1 MSIKQRILKNSVA
14 SLLDKIS
21 KVTEQLLLVPF
32 FILCWG
38 VEYYGDWITLTIL
51 PTFFALANLGF
62 GTATGNTFVLKYGA
76 DDKQNAANTVKTGLY
91 VMHIGIFLIV
101 LFSLIVLEILGYF
114 DVFSNLKMSAYD
126 AKWSVF
132 FMFASAVVTFYLAI
146 FECFYRVVHQAHLG
160 ILLKAIAT
168 FIKVGLAISILF
180 FGAHA
185 LEFSLLIFII
195 TLVTNIIYIYL
206 AVRFLKF
213 KEYKSAKFGKDEAV
227 FLFKKGFGYFLSP
240 LWQAIYFQ
248 GTTFII
254 RIVLGP
260 SAVVMFNT
268 LRTLINSSSQ
278 VFNVIVNAIYPE
290 FQLAVAE
297 RDHNKAKK
305 LYLSLLTINVVM
317 ALGASIFLIVF
328 GDYIYGWW
336 THHQINV
343 PTVVWVLMIIRIIF
357 YALWYSYSFVFEA
370 NNMPYPLTITGVIV
384 AIFSVVVTWVFASLW
399 GIVGG
404 AIGILCFDILMFLI
418 LKKLSQNFISLNLKD
433 SIFTLKKISQGL
445 KKG

>member
-1 MSIKQRILKNSVA
+1 MSIKQRIFKNSIA
-14 SLLDKIS
+14 SILDKIS

-32 FILCWG
+32 FILYWG

-62 GTATGNTFVLKYGA
+62 GTAAGNTFVLKYGA
-76 DDKQNAANTVKTGLY
+76 GDQQGAANTVKTGLY
-91 VMHIGIFLIV
+91 VMHIGIFFIV
-101 LFSLIVLEILGYF
+101 LFSIIILEILSYF
-114 DVFSNLKMSAYD
+114 DVFSDLKISAYD
-126 AKWSVF
+126 AKWSIF
-132 FMFASAVVTFYLAI
+132 FMFSSAVSTFYLAI
-146 FECFYRVVHQAHLG
+146 FECFYRVAHQAHLG
-160 ILLKAIAT
+160 IFLKAIAT
-168 FIKVGLAISILF
+168 FIKVGFAIVILF
-180 FGAHA
+180 AGAHA

-195 TLVTNIIYIYL
+195 TLITNIIYIYL
-206 AVRFLKF
+206 AVKFLKF
-213 KEYKSAKFGKDEAV
+213 KEYEKANFDKNEAL

-240 LWQAIYFQ
+240 LWQALYFQ

-260 SAVVMFNT
+260 SAVVLFNT
-268 LRTLINSSSQ
+268 LRTLVNSSSQ
-278 VFNVIVNAIYPE
+278 AFNVIVNAIYPE

-297 RDHNKAKK
+297 RNLNKAKK
-305 LYLSLLTINVVM
+305 LYIYLLAINVVI
-317 ALGASIFLIVF
+317 ALGASMFLILF
-328 GDYIYGWW
+328 GDYVYGWW

-384 AIFSVVVTWVFASLW
+384 AIISVGITWVCASLW

-418 LKKLSQNFISLNLKD
+418 LKKLSNNFIRVNLKD
-433 SIFTLKKISQGL
+433 YFFILRNISKVL
-445 KKG
+445 RKG

>member
-1 MSIKQRILKNSVA
+1 MSIKKRILKNSVA
-14 SLLDKIS
+14 SMLDKIS

-76 DDKQNAANTVKTGLY
+76 GDKQSAANTVKTGLY
-91 VMHIGIFLIV
+91 VMHIGIFFIV
-101 LFSLIVLEILGYF
+101 LLSLIVLEILGHF
-114 DVFSNLKMSAYD
+114 DVFSSLKMSAYD
-126 AKWSVF
+126 AKYAVF
-132 FMFASAVVTFYLAI
+132 FMFTSAVVTFYLAI
-146 FECFYRVVHQAHLG
+146 FECFYRVAHQAHLG
-160 ILLKAIAT
+160 IFLKAIAT
-168 FIKVGLAISILF
+168 FIKVGLAIAILF
-180 FGAHA
+180 AGAHA
-185 LEFSLLIFII
+185 LEFSLLIFIV
-195 TLVTNIIYIYL
+195 TLITNIIYIYL
-206 AVRFLKF
+206 AVKFLKF
-213 KEYKSAKFGKDEAV
+213 KEYKKSKFNKYEAI
-227 FLFKKGFGYFLSP
+227 FLFKKGLGYFLSP

-260 SAVVMFNT
+260 SAVVLFNT

-278 VFNVIVNAIYPE
+278 LFNVIVNAIYPE
-290 FQLAVAE
+290 FQLAIAE

-305 LYLSLLTINVVM
+305 LYLSLLTINVFI
-317 ALGASIFLIVF
+317 ALIASIFLIFF

-343 PTVVWVLMIIRIIF
+343 PIVVWFLMIIRIIF

-384 AIFSVVVTWVFASLW
+384 AILSVIVTWGFASLW
-399 GIVGG
+399 GVIGG

-418 LKKLSQNFISLNLKD
+418 LKKLSQSFISVNLKD
-433 SIFTLKKISQGL
+433 SIFMLKKISQGL
-445 KKG
+445 RKG

>member
-1 MSIKQRILKNSVA
+1 MSIKKRVLKNSVA

-21 KVTEQLLLVPF
+21 KITEQLLLVPF
-32 FILCWG
+32 FILYWG
-38 VEYYGDWITLTIL
+38 VDYYGDWITLTIL

-76 DDKQNAANTVKTGLY
+76 EDKKGAANTVKTGLY
-91 VMHIGIFLIV
+91 VMHIGIFFIV
-101 LFSLIVLEILGYF
+101 LLSIIILEVLSYF

-126 AKWSVF
+126 AKWSIF
-132 FMFASAVVTFYLAI
+132 FMFASAVATFYLAI
-146 FECFYRVVHQAHLG
+146 FECFYRVAHQAHLG
-160 ILLKAIAT
+160 IFLKAIAT
-168 FIKVGLAISILF
+168 FIKVGFAIAILF
-180 FGAHA
+180 AGAHA
-185 LEFSLLIFII
+185 LEFALLIFII
-195 TLVTNIIYIYL
+195 TLITNIIYIYL
-206 AVRFLKF
+206 AVKFLNF
-213 KEYKSAKFGKDEAV
+213 KEYEKAKFGKDEAL

-260 SAVVMFNT
+260 GAVVLFNT
-268 LRTLINSSSQ
+268 LRTLVNSSSQ
-278 VFNVIVNAIYPE
+278 AFNVIVNAIYPE

-297 RDHNKAKK
+297 RDSNKAKK
-305 LYLSLLTINVVM
+305 LYISLLTINVVM
-317 ALGASIFLIVF
+317 ALGASIFLILF

-343 PTVVWVLMIIRIIF
+343 PTVVWILMVIRIIF

-370 NNMPYPLTITGVIV
+370 NNMPYPLTITGVSV
-384 AIFSVVVTWVFASLW
+384 AIVSVGVTWICTSLW

-404 AIGILCFDILMFLI
+404 AIGILFFDILMFLI
-418 LKKLSQNFISLNLKD
+418 LKKLSDSFIRVNLKD
-433 SIFTLKKISQGL
+433 CFFILRNISKFL
-445 KKG
+445 RKG